1 MKNIELE
8 RKAKNK
14 KISRDIVK
22 TILDF
27 GVNENQKIDIMYNLA
42 LTLENNSAMK
52 EIVNVLN
59 NFKTTINNLEE
70 NDYKKNNKILT
81 WGHYERQISRTI
93 WRA

>member
-81 WGHYERQISRTI
+81 
-93 WRA
+93 

>member
-59 NFKTTINNLEE
+59 NFKTTIHTLEETDYQTNNNLEE

-81 WGHYERQISRTI
+81 
-93 WRA
+93 